1 MKQDR
6 GWDNFDNTGPYW
18 NFSSPRVTEW
28 FLNEVAAEIVREANV
43 QVSRLDHTLFIHFLY
58 LLITFLFYIYI
69 YTFLWHQNGIKVMK
83 WSSISLQQKSEAVF
97 FDETDYLYCGGTA
110 GNCSADVHTGDAR
123 QLLQMIQTG
132 VQTISNIFKPFHTA
146 VVLS

>member
-1 MKQDR
+1 
-6 GWDNFDNTGPYW
+6 
-18 NFSSPRVTEW
+18 
-28 FLNEVAAEIVREANV
+28 
-43 QVSRLDHTLFIHFLY
+43 
-58 LLITFLFYIYI
+58 
-69 YTFLWHQNGIKVMK
+69 MK

-132 VQTISNIFKPFHTA
+132 VQTISNHFIQLWFCPDVELGHTIGEYQRHTQDLLQLFA
-146 VVLS
+146 IAKT

>member
-1 MKQDR
+1 
-6 GWDNFDNTGPYW
+6 
-18 NFSSPRVTEW
+18 
-28 FLNEVAAEIVREANV
+28 
-43 QVSRLDHTLFIHFLY
+43 
-58 LLITFLFYIYI
+58 
-69 YTFLWHQNGIKVMK
+69 MK